1 MLLEIYFHLCGTFVI
16 SVLLALPLFNF
27 FFYLSQSVSISEET
41 LLLKFILFQP
51 QPFFLFLFKLFP
63 PVETFWKAQ
72 LEGPVLVRFFPYFL
86 PLVLIAHVCWFT
98 MILIRMHG
106 DTVQTKLVCMFC
118 ESDDF
123 VYALVCSEI
132 SE

>member
-1 MLLEIYFHLCGTFVI
+1 M
-16 SVLLALPLFNF
+16 
-27 FFYLSQSVSISEET
+27 SISEET

-51 QPFFLFLFKLFP
+51 QPFFLFKLFP

-106 DTVQTKLVCMFC
+106 DTVRTK
-118 ESDDF
+118 
-123 VYALVCSEI
+123 
-132 SE
+132 